1 MSATFEADPPRDAP
15 ANDGPGG
22 AAPRGEQLVLDL
34 DGFEGPIDL
43 MLNLARD
50 RKLDIARMSM
60 VALADQ
66 YLTFIQEAQ
75 ALRLELAA
83 DYLVMAA
90 WLTYLKSRL
99 LLPPEE
105 EEGGDEPTGEELAAA
120 LAFQLKRLEAMQKA
134 AKALNERPRLGYGR
148 MARGAPEGLRVVT
161 KASYELSLHELLSA
175 YGGIQRRQ
183 QHQVYRPKMAKLYSV
198 EEALSRL
205 KQSLGA
211 APGWVTLQS
220 LLPSLGVD
228 GPPGGLS
235 RRSAIASTFL
245 ASLELAKHG
254 AVEIRQEAP
263 FRPIHLRWASEQQT
277 EQPNKQSVGKA
288 GLQGSVQAGGQA
300 PIEQ

>member
-1 MSATFEADPPRDAP
+1 MSATFEADIPAETP

-22 AAPRGEQLVLDL
+22 AATRGEQLVLDL

-50 RKLDIARMSM
+50 RKLDIAKMSM

-105 EEGGDEPTGEELAAA
+105 EDEAEPTGEELAAA

-148 MARGAPEGLRVVT
+148 MGRGDPEGLNIVT
-161 KASYELSLHELLSA
+161 TASYELSLHELLTA

-183 QHQVYRPKMAKLYSV
+183 QHQVYRPKMAKLFSV

-205 KQSLGA
+205 RQSLGA
-211 APGWVTLQS
+211 APGWVTLQN
-220 LLPSLGVD
+220 LLPSFGVETQK
-228 GPPGGLS
+228 GGLS

-254 AVEIRQEAP
+254 NVEIRQESAFAP
-263 FRPIHLRWASEQQT
+263 VHLRWLSDAEAS
-277 EQPNKQSVGKA
+277 SKA
-288 GLQGSVQAGGQA
+288 AG
-300 PIEQ
+300 PVSSE

>member
-1 MSATFEADPPRDAP
+1 MSATFEADIPTETP

-43 MLNLARD
+43 MLTLARD

-66 YLTFIQEAQ
+66 YLNFIQEAQ

-105 EEGGDEPTGEELAAA
+105 EEGGEEPTGEELAAA

-134 AKALNERPRLGYGR
+134 AQALNERPRLGYGR
-148 MARGAPEGLRVVT
+148 MARGAPEGLNIVT
-161 KASYELSLHELLSA
+161 TASYDLSLHELLTA

-183 QHQVYRPKMAKLYSV
+183 QHQVYKPKMAKLYSV

-220 LLPSLGVD
+220 LLPSLGAETNT
-228 GPPGGLS
+228 GGLS

-254 AVEIRQEAP
+254 NVEIRQEAP
-263 FRPIHLRWASEQQT
+263 FAPVHLRWTNEQAAETASQE
-277 EQPNKQSVGKA
+277 
-288 GLQGSVQAGGQA
+288 
-300 PIEQ
+300 